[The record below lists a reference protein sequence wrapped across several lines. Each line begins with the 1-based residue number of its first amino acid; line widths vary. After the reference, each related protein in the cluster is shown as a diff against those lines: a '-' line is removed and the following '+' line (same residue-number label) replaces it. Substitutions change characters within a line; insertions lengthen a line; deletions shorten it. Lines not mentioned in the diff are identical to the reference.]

1 MFFPERITFSTV
13 PAGLDLCVPQFIS
26 KAISFYIARTLK
38 THYRALNTGERE
50 GHVRNNNPYLGLQE
64 LSGRKQKHKTV
75 WSNHYNQFLASL
87 SLSRPFKG
95 ERASVGSPHALDL
108 DIAPRTAGS
117 QRRKQGAGKML
128 STRLNGSLC
137 PPTPLHGPDRILL
150 LRSVLCLRVLIIERS
165 LSIFAAHSLE
175 TDFPF

>member
-1 MFFPERITFSTV
+1 MFFPERITFCTV

-95 ERASVGSPHALDL
+95 ERASERRQPTCFGSGYRTTHSRQPKAQAGCWKNALD
-108 DIAPRTAGS
+108 AAERVP
-117 QRRKQGAGKML
+117 L
-128 STRLNGSLC
+128 SSDTF
-137 PPTPLHGPDRILL
+137 TW
-150 LRSVLCLRVLIIERS
+150 
-165 LSIFAAHSLE
+165 A
-175 TDFPF
+175 